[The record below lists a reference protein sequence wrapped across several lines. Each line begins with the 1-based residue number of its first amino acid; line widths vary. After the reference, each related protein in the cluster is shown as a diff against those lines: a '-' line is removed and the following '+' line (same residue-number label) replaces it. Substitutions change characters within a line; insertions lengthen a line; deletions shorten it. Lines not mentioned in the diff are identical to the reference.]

1 MTEMFWTFLITSAMG
16 LILTIGR
23 QIYRSKCTSI
33 SLCMGCIDIERD
45 TITEEKIDEIQLAR
59 NRRNAAASTG
69 IIGES
74 EEDFV

>member
-1 MTEMFWTFLITSAMG
+1 L
-16 LILTIGR
+16 
-23 QIYRSKCTSI
+23 
-33 SLCMGCIDIERD
+33 GCIDVERD